1 MPAWH
6 LAIGRRRPVRG
17 WLHHSDRGAQYTS
30 TAYQHLLRQAD
41 ATCSMSRPGNCWDNA
56 PVESFFRTLKT
67 ELEDRVLWPT
77 RQAATRAIAS
87 YIDGFYNTTR
97 LHSSLNYQSP
107 MDFEAAL
114 AIAI

>member
-1 MPAWH
+1 
-6 LAIGRRRPVRG
+6 
-17 WLHHSDRGAQYTS
+17 
-30 TAYQHLLRQAD
+30 
-41 ATCSMSRPGNCWDNA
+41 MSRPGNCWDNA